1 VTAPDAFA
9 ALILETGVTFPRGVL
24 GPEAR
29 AFADAVAGGAS
40 PQELDP
46 LRAAVAGAHW
56 DELRLAMGASLERA
70 AGESPSPVAAEA
82 LDLVLD
88 ERPGNPFALAL
99 ADEAGRSLAAVVVRN
114 RERLAV
120 LEPRLADGTPA
131 DADLALVIGA
141 IVVDLL
147 DLDPLDYEDEI
158 AEYIRVGE
166 GDSARREL
174 TRATGD
180 VESREWA
187 REELRRVH
195 SDDAPVASRALHGL
209 SAGEPPEDPAADA
222 VWIATMLALVE
233 QAVELTVVSE
243 AGAVE

>member
-1 VTAPDAFA
+1 MTAPDPFT

-29 AFADAVAGGAS
+29 AFADAVAAGVPDG
-40 PQELDP
+40 ELDA
-46 LRAAVAGAHW
+46 LRAAVAEAHW
-56 DELRLAMGASLERA
+56 EDLRLAMGASLERA
-70 AGESPSPVAAEA
+70 VGPSPSQVAADA

-88 ERPGNPFALAL
+88 ERPDNPFALAL
-99 ADEAGRSLAAVVVRN
+99 ADEAGRSLAAVIVRN

-120 LEPRLADGTPA
+120 LEPRLAEGTPA

-166 GDSARREL
+166 GDAARRDL
-174 TRATGD
+174 ARATGD

-187 REELRRVH
+187 REELRRVEFAG
-195 SDDAPVASRALHGL
+195 APVASRALRAL
-209 SAGEPPEDPAADA
+209 SAAEPPEDPASDA
-222 VWIATMLALVE
+222 VWIAAMLALVE

-243 AGAVE
+243 AGAGE

>member
-1 VTAPDAFA
+1 MTAPEAFI
-9 ALILETGVTFPRGVL
+9 ALILQTGVTFPRGVL

-29 AFADAVAGGAS
+29 AFADAVAAGARV
-40 PQELDP
+40 QELDV
-46 LRAAVAGAHW
+46 LRAAVAEAHW
-56 DELRLAMGASLERA
+56 EDLRLAMGASLERA
-70 AGESPSPVAAEA
+70 AGPSPAPAATDA

-88 ERPGNPFALAL
+88 ERPDNPFALAL

-147 DLDPLDYEDEI
+147 DLDPLDYEEEI

-166 GDSARREL
+166 GDAARRDL
-174 TRATGD
+174 ARATGD

-187 REELRRVH
+187 REELRRVQVE
-195 SDDAPVASRALHGL
+195 DAPVASRALRAL
-209 SAGEPPEDPAADA
+209 SAGEPPEDPASDA
-222 VWIATMLALVE
+222 VWIAAMLALVE
-233 QAVELTVVSE
+233 QAVELTVVAE
-243 AGAVE
+243 PGGE